1 MFIDV
6 KSTPKAFKTKTLN
19 LWQSSSG
26 LPKVVRWT
34 LLSIKPT
41 DINYQ
46 QADFLTLVF
55 SPEKTTFGKPEEDC
69 QRLRGRYLIFV
80 YF

>member
-41 DINYQ
+41 DKNYQ
-46 QADFLTLVF
+46 QADFFDL
-55 SPEKTTFGKPEEDC
+55 S
-69 QRLRGRYLIFV
+69 IFP
-80 YF
+80 